1 MIYVLQDLGTAE
13 PSMLSKLL
21 RSNLSE
27 SKLDE
32 IKWATASVYG
42 GGAETVRI
50 SSKGVKTKS
59 H

>member
-1 MIYVLQDLGTAE
+1 MSQDLGTAE
-13 PSMLSKLL
+13 PSILSNLL
-21 RSNLSE
+21 RLNLSASE

-32 IKWATASVYG
+32 IKWTSASVYS

-50 SSKGVKTKS
+50 SSKGLKTKY

>member
-1 MIYVLQDLGTAE
+1 VLQDLGTAE
-13 PSMLSKLL
+13 PSMLSDLL
-21 RSNLSE
+21 QSNLSASE

-32 IKWATASVYG
+32 IKWTTASVFS

-50 SSKGVKTKS
+50 SPKGLKIMY